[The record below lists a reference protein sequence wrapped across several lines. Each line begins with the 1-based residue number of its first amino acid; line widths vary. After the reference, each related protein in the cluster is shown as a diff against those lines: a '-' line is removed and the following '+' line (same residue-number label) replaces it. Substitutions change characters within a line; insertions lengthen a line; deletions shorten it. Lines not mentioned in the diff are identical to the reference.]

1 MLFWK
6 WNVSRKV
13 REARNM
19 SFVFLATL
27 KSGMYFTNYWNVVL
41 LHDLGIYKQTTMY
54 KKLSLDKDY
63 IAKSALPFLLPLAV
77 EPGLNITQVK

>member
-1 MLFWK
+1 MLFWE

-27 KSGMYFTNYWNVVL
+27 KSGMYFTNY
-41 LHDLGIYKQTTMY
+41 
-54 KKLSLDKDY
+54 
-63 IAKSALPFLLPLAV
+63 
-77 EPGLNITQVK
+77 